1 MKINVPLHKIFRYNK
16 QLAAKLWEGYPV
28 MIQPDETG
36 DIVVRAMDPV
46 TRVYDSIG
54 QIPEDS
60 ADADAKFAHYPALQ
74 IVHQIAARQNQW
86 PIASRLTK
94 HYVFHRPEY
103 AEPWLAMQV
112 EIDTGE

>member
-1 MKINVPLHKIFRYNK
+1 MKINVPLHKVFRYNK
-16 QLAAKLWEGYPV
+16 RLAAKLHEGYPV

-36 DIVVRAMDPV
+36 DVVVRAADPD
-46 TRVYDSIG
+46 TGVYDSIG

-74 IVHQIAARQNQW
+74 AVEQIAARQNQW
-86 PIASRLTK
+86 PVASRLTK
-94 HYVFHRPEY
+94 HFVFHKQEY

-112 EIDTGE
+112 EIETGE